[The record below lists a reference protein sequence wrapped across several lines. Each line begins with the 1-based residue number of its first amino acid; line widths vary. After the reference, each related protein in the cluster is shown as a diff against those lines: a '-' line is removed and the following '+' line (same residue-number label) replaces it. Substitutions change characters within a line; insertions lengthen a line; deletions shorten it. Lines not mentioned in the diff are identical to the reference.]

1 MHCSLSLF
9 VIGTTHMMEDTSIY
23 LPSPNFD
30 DEGTSPTILSFTF
43 MVRPDPITTKK
54 RFLVTDLQI
63 GDVLHRYVFGIMLT
77 CHDLLGLIPWIV
89 AGLDCPAMFGKGY

>member
-9 VIGTTHMMEDTSIY
+9 VIGTTHMRE
-23 LPSPNFD
+23 D

-89 AGLDCPAMFGKGY
+89 TGLDCPAMFGKGY